1 MAGRAGSRH
10 GHGRSR
16 GRALST
22 KDISPATVTSAK
34 QNNQSLVAKEAAMV
48 RFLYA
53 ARMQHLFKGSTSQCG
68 QCWGW
73 YDDPRHVG
81 DSIGS

>member
-1 MAGRAGSRH
+1 MAGRAGSRR
-10 GHGRSR
+10 GR
-16 GRALST
+16 GRALT
-22 KDISPATVTSAK
+22 PKGEIVPATVASAK
-34 QNNQSLVAKEAAMV
+34 ENKEISLAKEAAMA

-53 ARMQHLFKGSTSQCG
+53 ARLPHRFKGFGSQCK

-81 DSIGS
+81 DSSGSTK